1 MEGWSQHGYRQG
13 CYRYLYTG
21 AVSLQFSDLARV
33 AALAQHLELG
43 PLHRH
48 LTQVPHLAGPLHT
61 QVTPCQ
67 EVGAGLGS
75 LPPHTHT
82 DVVFRLEDGAV
93 AAHKVTTASPRD
105 TWHYLHVTRAQ
116 ALLAARS
123 DVLAAM
129 FSNNF
134 IEGAAAEVRLPGV
147 HR

>member
-1 MEGWSQHGYRQG
+1 MESAWLQTG

-33 AALAQHLELG
+33 AVLAQHLELA

-48 LTQVPHLAGPLHT
+48 LTQVPHLAAPLHT

-93 AAHKVTTASPRD
+93 SAHKVTTAS
-105 TWHYLHVTRAQ
+105 HVTRD
-116 ALLAARS
+116 S
-123 DVLAAM
+123 I
-129 FSNNF
+129 ST
-134 IEGAAAEVRLPGV
+134 
-147 HR
+147 

>member
-48 LTQVPHLAGPLHT
+48 LTQVPHLAAPLHT

-93 AAHKVTTASPRD
+93 AAHKVTTAS
-105 TWHYLHVTRAQ
+105 HVTR
-116 ALLAARS
+116 
-123 DVLAAM
+123 D
-129 FSNNF
+129 NNTTRHVTRD
-134 IEGAAAEVRLPGV
+134 IITS
-147 HR
+147 

>member
-1 MEGWSQHGYRQG
+1 MASSGLQTVLQCRASVTVGALRAVLRSGWGWRPHGYRQG

-21 AVSLQFSDLARV
+21 AVSLQFSELARV

-105 TWHYLHVTRAQ
+105 T
-116 ALLAARS
+116 
-123 DVLAAM
+123 
-129 FSNNF
+129 
-134 IEGAAAEVRLPGV
+134 
-147 HR
+147 

>member
-1 MEGWSQHGYRQG
+1 MPGQRHGGRAAGGAQVRLGWRPHGYRQG

-21 AVSLQFSDLARV
+21 AVSLQFSELARV

-48 LTQVPHLAGPLHT
+48 LTQVPHLAAPLHT

-93 AAHKVTTASPRD
+93 AAHKVTTAS
-105 TWHYLHVTRAQ
+105 HVTRDIIIT
-116 ALLAARS
+116 RHVTRDIITS
-123 DVLAAM
+123 
-129 FSNNF
+129 
-134 IEGAAAEVRLPGV
+134 
-147 HR
+147 